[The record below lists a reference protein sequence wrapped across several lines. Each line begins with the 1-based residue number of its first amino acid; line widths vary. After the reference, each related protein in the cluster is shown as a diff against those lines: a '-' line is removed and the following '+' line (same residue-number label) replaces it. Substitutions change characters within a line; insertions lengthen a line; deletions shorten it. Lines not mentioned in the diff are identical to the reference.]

1 MSSESRRAN
10 PDQVSIS
17 GFSSGGSF
25 AVQYHVAHSQSIMGA
40 GVLAGGA
47 YGLCSFIVVLR
58 MHDDMPVAVVLGDVP
73 FLRDRPAPYH
83 SSGSILFNI
92 PGLQQDTQ
100 TFYQAN
106 LVDNPSN
113 MAADRVYLFHGSSD
127 IMVPEY
133 AMTSLREYY
142 KGFVDNNNIK
152 EVLDVPAFHG
162 FPTADYGGECGHLA
176 GPLFLNNCGY
186 NAAYEVLNHIYGGH
200 RPLTKPDP
208 FSHVASHGEFKAFD
222 QSEFT
227 TWLFTL
233 DHGFDS
239 LGYVYIPSGC
249 ASSTSDCKLH
259 VHFHGCFMGSSFVG
273 DEFARKSGY
282 NEVGELNDVIILYPQ
297 IKGGLLAVD
306 VSGCWDWMA
315 YTNENY
321 AFKSGVQITA
331 IHRMIQRLLE

>member
-1 MSSESRRAN
+1 MAVDSIVVSILLVLFAASDEVFGADPLESRRAD
-10 PDQVSIS
+10 PDLVSIS

-40 GVLAGGA
+40 GVLAG
-47 YGLCSFIVVLR
+47 
-58 MHDDMPVAVVLGDVP
+58 
-73 FLRDRPAPYH
+73 APYH
-83 SSGSILFNI
+83 SSGTILFNI
-92 PGLQQDTQ
+92 PGLQHDTQ
-100 TFYQAN
+100 TFFQAN
-106 LVDNPSN
+106 LVDDPSN
-113 MAADRVYLFHGSSD
+113 MATDRVYLFHGSHD
-127 IMVPEY
+127 LMVPEY

-176 GPLFLNNCGY
+176 APLYLNNCGY
-186 NAAYEVLNHIYGGH
+186 NAAYEVLNHIYGGQQ
-200 RPLTKPDP
+200 PLTKPDA
-208 FSHVASHGEFKAFD
+208 FSHVAAHGEFKAFD
-222 QSEFT
+222 QGEFT
-227 TWLFTL
+227 RWLGTL

-239 LGYVYIPSGC
+239 QGYVYIPSGC
-249 ASSTSDCKLH
+249 ASSVSDCKLH

-282 NEVGELNDVIILYPQ
+282 NEVGELNDIIILYPQ
-297 IKGGLLAVD
+297 IKGGLFAVD
-306 VSGCWDWMA
+306 ASGCWDWTA

-321 AFKSGVQITA
+321 ANKNGVQITA